1 MARKHTWLIV
11 TLLLGVF
18 MGALD
23 IFIVAP
29 ALGAIQTGLHIPA
42 RLTTWSFTAY
52 TLVLVVSQPFVA
64 KLSDLYGRRWI
75 YAGCVALFGAGS
87 ALCATSHGFAPFIL
101 GRCVQAVGAG
111 GILPVANA
119 VIADV
124 FPEEKRG
131 AMLGL
136 NAIMF
141 GLAFI
146 LGPVIG
152 GVLTQ
157 GLHLGGLVTD
167 WHAIFIVNLP
177 LAVVVILLALR
188 TLPAVPVRATARAVF
203 DWNGMLLLAAALFL
217 LVFGLTQFDFTAGF
231 ASGIPTSMLARIA
244 ATVQANIT
252 NEAALPFVFL
262 GLAFFVPFILHEMQ
276 TVNPIVDV
284 AAFSR
289 KQLVVAMCLSA
300 IGGVVTTSVV
310 YVPQLVENVLG
321 LRPGAGGFYLF
332 YVAIT
337 LFFGAGAV
345 GRLIDR
351 YGSRAIMLGGGII
364 SALGFALLLTVS
376 GMPQAAGN
384 APLRIIVALL
394 LIGAGLASLVGTPL
408 RYIVANEAQ
417 PQHRATSLAVLTIC
431 SSIGQTI
438 ILPLGGALISSAVT
452 APLDIQHHGP
462 TTDAYL
468 TVSAIH
474 SYYGLVLVILLA
486 GLLLATRLKM
496 RRQELADRH
505 IRQATASRQMHATS
519 AAPLPAERERVRR
532 DEAQPA
538 MSSR

>member
-1 MARKHTWLIV
+1 MARKHPWLIV

-29 ALGAIQTGLHIPA
+29 ALGAIQTGLDVPA

-52 TLVLVVSQPFVA
+52 TLVLVVTQPFVA

-87 ALCATSHGFAPFIL
+87 ALCATSHGFGPFIV
-101 GRCVQAVGAG
+101 GRCVQAIGAG

-119 VIADV
+119 VIVDV

-146 LGPVIG
+146 LGPIIG

-157 GLHLGGLVTD
+157 GLRLGGLVTD

-177 LAVVVILLALR
+177 LAVVVILLAAR
-188 TLPAVPVRATARAVF
+188 TLPAVPPRATARAAF

-231 ASGIPTSMLARIA
+231 AAGVPMSLPARIL
-244 ATVQANIT
+244 ATLRANIT
-252 NEAALPFVFL
+252 NEAALPCVFL
-262 GLAFFVPFILHEMQ
+262 GLAFFVPFVLHEMQ
-276 TVNPIVDV
+276 TAHPIVDV

-289 KQLVVAMCLSA
+289 KQLAIAMCLSA

-310 YVPQLVENVLG
+310 YVPQLVENALG
-321 LRPGAGGFYLF
+321 LKTGAGGFYLF

-345 GRLIDR
+345 GRMIDR
-351 YGSRAIMLGGGII
+351 YGSRAVMLGGGII
-364 SALGFALLLTVS
+364 SALGFAVLLSDVPLMV
-376 GMPQAAGN
+376 GN
-384 APLRIIVALL
+384 THTRIIVALL

-408 RYIVANEAQ
+408 RYIVANEAR

-438 ILPLGGALISSAVT
+438 ILPLGGALISSALA
-452 APLDIQHHGP
+452 APLDIQLHNP
-462 TTDAYL
+462 PTDAYL
-468 TVSAIH
+468 TLRAILTF
-474 SYYGLVLVILLA
+474 YTLVLIILIADIGLA
-486 GLLLATRLKM
+486 AQLKT
-496 RRQELADRH
+496 RRQELADRRV
-505 IRQATASRQMHATS
+505 RQAAATRHYLHA
-519 AAPLPAERERVRR
+519 PAEQERGRHH
-532 DEAQPA
+532 EAQPA